1 MTTIDSNN
9 PNVTFTKKTNANA
22 GENLKAEGSFSILVT
37 ANSAALASANG
48 AIASSVI
55 NDQSVLNKYS
65 VGSIEFV
72 TAFDNDVVSSL
83 VLQAGDGS
91 GNWTDV
97 LTVISD
103 TEPNVSGTTA
113 STMDLRNLYV
123 PQLRYV
129 FNKENNTVDNVTNGI
144 VKFKIGVS

>member
-9 PNVTFTKKTNANA
+9 PSVTLTKITAA
-22 GENLKAEGSFSILVT
+22 VSDQNLSAEGNFNILVSS
-37 ANSAALASANG
+37 NSAALASANG

-103 TEPNVSGTTA
+103 TKPNVAGTTA

>member
-1 MTTIDSNN
+1 MPTIDTNN
-9 PNVTFTKKTNANA
+9 ISVLLSEVTTAVSDQ
-22 GENLKAEGSFSILVT
+22 NLSAEGNFNILVSS
-37 ANSAALASANG
+37 NSAALASANG

-83 VLQAGDGS
+83 ILQAGDGS

-103 TEPNVSGTTA
+103 TKPNVAGTTA

-129 FNKENNTVDNVTNGI
+129 FNKENNTVDNITNGI

>member
-9 PNVTFTKKTNANA
+9 PNVTLTKVTAA
-22 GENLKAEGSFSILVT
+22 VSDQNLNAEGSFNILVSS
-37 ANSAALASANG
+37 NSAALASANG
-48 AIASSVI
+48 AIASGVI

-103 TEPNVSGTTA
+103 TKPNVAGTTA

>member
-9 PNVTFTKKTNANA
+9 PNVTLTKVTAA
-22 GENLKAEGSFSILVT
+22 VSDQNLSAEGSFNILVSS
-37 ANSAALASANG
+37 NSAALASANG
-48 AIASSVI
+48 AIASGVI

-103 TEPNVSGTTA
+103 TKPNVAGTTA